1 MTTNL
6 KQVPRGAT
14 EPRLHS
20 EWLKAKTR
28 GDEVVAF
35 AKQIGRELM
44 PWQEV
49 IVRDY
54 FSIDDESKF
63 IRRTGLLL
71 VARQNGKS
79 ELARIMCLAHL
90 FLFGSRRVLIMSS
103 NRSMTLVSFR
113 EIAYLIDS
121 NAFLKEQ
128 VRAIRYANGSECIEL
143 KNHARLDI
151 VAATRD
157 GSRGR
162 TADFLWIDELREIDE
177 EAFTA
182 ATPTTRATD
191 GQSFYTSNAGDSWS
205 SVLNNL
211 REKCLSYPPKSLGF
225 YEYSAPQY
233 CKINDR
239 KAWAMAN
246 PALGYTV
253 SEEALEE
260 AMSTSSI
267 ESWRTESLMQWID
280 SLQSPWPHGAFED
293 CSDATLE
300 MSPGPLTIF
309 GFDVAPN
316 RRTASLVAGQLLP
329 DGRIGL
335 GILQSWHSDVAVDEQ
350 KIAVEIKLW
359 ADKYFPRMICF
370 DKYTTATI
378 AQRLQMSGAATV
390 DCSGTIFYQACSD
403 FLDALVNKRLVHSG
417 QETLIAQ
424 MNNCAAKQN
433 DANWRIVRRRSAG
446 DVTAPISL
454 AMVIHQLIKP
464 QGEAKVF
471 AI

>member
-191 GQSFYTSNAGDSWS
+191 GQSFYTSNAGDAWS
-205 SVLNNL
+205 LVLNNL

-417 QETLIAQ
+417 QEALIAQ

-433 DANWRIVRRRSAG
+433 DSAWRIIRRRSAG

>member
-1 MTTNL
+1 MSTTL
-6 KQVPRGAT
+6 RAALRGAT

-20 EWLKAKTR
+20 PWLTNKTR
-28 GDEVVAF
+28 GDEVIAF
-35 AKQIGRELM
+35 AKNVGRELM
-44 PWQEV
+44 PWQELV
-49 IVRDY
+49 VKDF

-63 IRRTGLLL
+63 QRRTGLLL

-79 ELARIMCLAHL
+79 ELARLMCLAHL

-103 NRSMTLVSFR
+103 NRAMTLVSFR
-113 EIAYLIDS
+113 EMAYLINS
-121 NAFLKEQ
+121 NPFLKEQ
-128 VRAIRYANGSECIEL
+128 VRSIRYANGSECIEL
-143 KNHARLDI
+143 KNGARLDI

-191 GQSFYTSNAGDSWS
+191 GQSFYTSNAGDAFS

-211 REKCLSYPPKSLGF
+211 REKCLSYPPQSLGF

-233 CKINDR
+233 CKIDDR
-239 KAWAMAN
+239 KAWALAN

-260 AMSTSSI
+260 AMSTSSL

-280 SLQSPWPHGAFED
+280 SLASPWPHGVFEECTD
-293 CSDATLE
+293 STLE

-309 GFDVAPN
+309 AFDVAPS

-329 DGRIGL
+329 DGRIGIGL
-335 GILQSWHSDVAVDEQ
+335 LQSWHSDVAVDEQ
-350 KIAVEIKLW
+350 KIAVEVKLW

-403 FLDALVNKRLVHSG
+403 LLDQLVNRKIVHSG
-417 QETLIAQ
+417 QESLVAQ

-433 DANWRIVRRRSAG
+433 DSAWRIIRRKSAG

-454 AMVIHQLIKP
+454 AMVVHQLIKP
-464 QGEAKVF
+464 QGQAKVF

>member
-1 MTTNL
+1 MSIQL
-6 KQVPRGAT
+6 KQPLRGAT

-20 EWLKAKTR
+20 PWLKTKTR
-28 GDEVVAF
+28 GDEVIAF
-35 AKQIGRELM
+35 AKNLGRELM
-44 PWQEV
+44 PWQELV
-49 IVRDY
+49 VKDF

-63 IRRTGLLL
+63 QRRTGLLL

-90 FLFGSRRVLIMSS
+90 FVFGSRRVLIMSS
-103 NRSMTLVSFR
+103 NRAMTLVSFR
-113 EIAYLIDS
+113 EMAYQINS
-121 NAFLKEQ
+121 NPFLKEQ
-128 VRAIRYANGSECIEL
+128 VRSIRYANGQECIEL
-143 KNHARLDI
+143 KNGSRLDI

-177 EAFTA
+177 EAFSA

-191 GQSFYTSNAGDSWS
+191 GQSFYTSNAGDAFSL
-205 SVLNNL
+205 VLNNL
-211 REKCLSYPPKSLGF
+211 REKCLTYPPDSLGF

-233 CKINDR
+233 CRIDDR
-239 KAWAMAN
+239 KAWALAN
-246 PALGYTV
+246 PAMGHTV
-253 SEEALEE
+253 SEEALLE

-293 CSDATLE
+293 CSDPTLE

-329 DGRIGL
+329 DGRIGMGL
-335 GILQSWHSDVAVDEQ
+335 LQSWHSDIAVDEQ
-350 KIAVEIKLW
+350 KIAVDVKLW

-378 AQRLQMSGAATV
+378 AQRLQMSGCATV

-403 FLDALVNKRLVHSG
+403 FLDALVNRRLVHSG
-417 QETLIAQ
+417 QETLIQQ

-433 DANWRIVRRRSAG
+433 DAAWRIIRRKSAG
-446 DVTAPISL
+446 DVSAPISL
-454 AMVIHQLIKP
+454 AMVVHQLLKP
-464 QGEAKVF
+464 QGQAAVYS
-471 AI
+471 A

>member
-1 MTTNL
+1 MSTTL
-6 KQVPRGAT
+6 RAALRGAT

-20 EWLKAKTR
+20 PWLTNKTR
-28 GDEVVAF
+28 GDEVIAF
-35 AKQIGRELM
+35 AKNVGRELM
-44 PWQEV
+44 PWQELV
-49 IVRDY
+49 VKDF

-63 IRRTGLLL
+63 QRRTGLLL

-79 ELARIMCLAHL
+79 ELARLMCLAHL

-103 NRSMTLVSFR
+103 NRAMTLVSFR
-113 EIAYLIDS
+113 EISYLINS
-121 NAFLKEQ
+121 NPFLKEQ
-128 VRAIRYANGSECIEL
+128 VRSIRYANGSECIEL
-143 KNHARLDI
+143 KNSARLDI

-205 SVLNNL
+205 KVLNDL
-211 REKCLSYPPKSLGF
+211 HEKCLSYPPQSLGF

-267 ESWRTESLMQWID
+267 ESWRTESLMQWVD

-293 CSDATLE
+293 CSDSSLE

-309 GFDVAPN
+309 AFDVAPS

-329 DGRIGL
+329 DGRIGIGL
-335 GILQSWHSDVAVDEQ
+335 LQSWHSDVAVDEQ

-378 AQRLQMSGAATV
+378 SQRLAISGAATV

-403 FLDALVNKRLVHSG
+403 FLDALVNKRIVHSG
-417 QETLIAQ
+417 QDILIDQ

-433 DANWRIVRRRSAG
+433 DSAWRIIRRKSAG

-454 AMVIHQLIKP
+454 AMVVHQLIKP
-464 QGEAKVF
+464 QGQAKVF

>member
-1 MTTNL
+1 MSTTL
-6 KQVPRGAT
+6 RAALRGAT

-20 EWLKAKTR
+20 PWLNTKTR
-28 GDEVVAF
+28 GDEVIAF
-35 AKQIGRELM
+35 AKNVGRELM
-44 PWQEV
+44 PWQELV
-49 IVRDY
+49 VKDFFAIG
-54 FSIDDESKF
+54 DESKF

-79 ELARIMCLAHL
+79 ELARLMCLAHL

-103 NRSMTLVSFR
+103 NRAMTLVSFR
-113 EIAYLIDS
+113 EMAYLINS
-121 NAFLKEQ
+121 NPFLKEQ
-128 VRAIRYANGSECIEL
+128 VRSIRYANGSECIEL
-143 KNHARLDI
+143 KNGARLDI

-191 GQSFYTSNAGDSWS
+191 GQSFYTSNAGDAFS

-211 REKCLSYPPKSLGF
+211 REKCLSYPPQSLGF

-233 CKINDR
+233 CKIDDR
-239 KAWAMAN
+239 KAWALAN

-260 AMSTSSI
+260 AMSTSSL

-280 SLQSPWPHGAFED
+280 SLASPWPHGVFEECTD
-293 CSDATLE
+293 STLE

-309 GFDVAPN
+309 AFDVAPS

-329 DGRIGL
+329 DGRIGIGL
-335 GILQSWHSDVAVDEQ
+335 LQSWHSDVAVDEQ
-350 KIAVEIKLW
+350 KIAVEVKLW

-403 FLDALVNKRLVHSG
+403 LLDQLVNRKIVHSG
-417 QETLIAQ
+417 QESLIAQ

-433 DANWRIVRRRSAG
+433 DSAWRIIRRKSAG

-454 AMVIHQLIKP
+454 AMVVHQLIKP
-464 QGEAKVF
+464 QGQAKVF

>member
-1 MTTNL
+1 MSTTL
-6 KQVPRGAT
+6 RAALRGAT

-20 EWLKAKTR
+20 PWLNTKTR
-28 GDEVVAF
+28 GDEVIAF
-35 AKQIGRELM
+35 AKNVGRELM
-44 PWQEV
+44 PWQELV
-49 IVRDY
+49 VKDF

-63 IRRTGLLL
+63 QRRTGLLL

-79 ELARIMCLAHL
+79 ELARLMCLAHL

-103 NRSMTLVSFR
+103 NRAMTLVSFR
-113 EIAYLIDS
+113 EMAYLINS
-121 NAFLKEQ
+121 NPFLKEQ
-128 VRAIRYANGSECIEL
+128 VRSIRYANGSECIEL
-143 KNHARLDI
+143 KNGARLDI

-191 GQSFYTSNAGDSWS
+191 GQSFYTSNAGDAFS

-211 REKCLSYPPKSLGF
+211 REKCLSYPPQSLGF

-233 CKINDR
+233 CKIDDR
-239 KAWAMAN
+239 KAWALAN

-260 AMSTSSI
+260 AMSTSSL

-280 SLQSPWPHGAFED
+280 SLASPWPHGVFEECTD
-293 CSDATLE
+293 STLE

-309 GFDVAPN
+309 AFDVAPS

-329 DGRIGL
+329 DGRIGIGL
-335 GILQSWHSDVAVDEQ
+335 LQSWHSDVAVDEQ
-350 KIAVEIKLW
+350 KIAVEVKLW

-403 FLDALVNKRLVHSG
+403 LLDQLVNRKIVHSG
-417 QETLIAQ
+417 QESLVAQ

-433 DANWRIVRRRSAG
+433 DSAWRIIRRKSAG

-454 AMVIHQLIKP
+454 AMVVHQLIKP
-464 QGEAKVF
+464 QGQAKVF